1 MTVLKLFQTQR
12 RKDRK
17 ERVIEEEE
25 DEKIIEQE
33 SWQMGVKFLGAVAH
47 LLKISL
53 QKNIK
58 S

>member
-1 MTVLKLFQTQR
+1 
-12 RKDRK
+12 
-17 ERVIEEEE
+17 VIEEEE